1 MSDEI
6 LSEAEIAARY
16 PDQFVLIDVLEFAD
30 DWSVKRGIVRGHG
43 DDKDALHQ
51 AAHELPEPRQ
61 IAVRYTG
68 ALSKGMVYLL

>member
-1 MSDEI
+1 MSEDI
-6 LSEAEIAARY
+6 LSEAEIATRY

-51 AAHELPEPRQ
+51 AARELPEPRQ

-68 ALSKGMVYLL
+68 ELPEGMIYLL